1 MNHLQRFREK
11 LSLDSNRHSERSAR
25 DCAFQ
30 DLFRKV
36 AETRETQMEAVEA
49 HRGQLAKRLRIQER
63 RLEDLGVNAAAEQR
77 LA

>member
-1 MNHLQRFREK
+1 
-11 LSLDSNRHSERSAR
+11 
-25 DCAFQ
+25 
-30 DLFRKV
+30 
-36 AETRETQMEAVEA
+36 MEAVEA